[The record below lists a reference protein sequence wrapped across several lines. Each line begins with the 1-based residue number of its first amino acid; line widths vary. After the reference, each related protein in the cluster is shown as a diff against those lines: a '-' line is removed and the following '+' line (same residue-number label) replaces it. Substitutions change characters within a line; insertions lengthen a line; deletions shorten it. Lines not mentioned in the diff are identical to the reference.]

1 MKAEKSLIESC
12 KKMDFTFDK
21 AARIELKNF
30 LWIDHSVFE
39 NIKEKEGLEKA
50 FEIHMK
56 IWLSWIPD
64 ILEEFKREYNI
75 NEINSDLTS
84 IIQII
89 KYYFDTK
96 GCLMKITEVN
106 QDGFVGI
113 VDRCPFVENSKEE
126 YGIGK
131 GCEYYKSL
139 FLIEKSFLR
148 YLIDKIAKPNNISFE
163 LDLDKA
169 ICNGNKYCRLKV
181 NKSNL

>member
-21 AARIELKNF
+21 AAKIELELF

-84 IIQII
+84 VMQII

-96 GCLMKITEVN
+96 GCLMKITEIN
-106 QDGFVGI
+106 KDGFVGI

-126 YGIGK
+126 YNIVNS
-131 GCEYYKSL
+131 CEYYNSL

-148 YLIDKIAKPNNISFE
+148 YLIDKIVKPNNISFE
-163 LDLDKA
+163 LDKA